1 MMTTPTV
8 VGPFVKS
15 TASGQQDNC
24 VEVAPLSDGGRA
36 VRDSKDRH
44 GPHLFFSPTQWA
56 AFTDSVKTDSHGTA

>member
-1 MMTTPTV
+1 MMSTPSV

-15 TASGQQDNC
+15 TASGQQGDC

-44 GPHLFFSPTQWA
+44 GPHLLFSPTQWA